1 MSLVFLGHI
10 FICLNGVYYSMQTK
24 MQIAI
29 DGPASAG
36 KSTVAKLVAKKL
48 NYIYCDTGAMYRA
61 TTWKALQTG
70 VALDDDQA
78 LGKMLETMEL
88 SFKPNDPEQLVFVDG
103 TDVTTAIRLPEITN
117 NVSLV
122 SAQPSVRKNLTERQQ
137 QIASEGGIVMD
148 GRDIGTTVLPKAQVK
163 IFLVASVHERALRRF
178 KENQAKGIDTPL
190 AKLEAEIEARD
201 YKDSHRKVSPLTK
214 ADDAILLDTTSLDS
228 AQVTDEIMKIV
239 KNTEK

>member
-1 MSLVFLGHI
+1 
-10 FICLNGVYYSMQTK
+10 MQTK

-61 TTWKALQTG
+61 TTWKALQMG
-70 VALDDDQA
+70 VSLDDDQA

-88 SFKPNDPEQLVFVDG
+88 SFKPNEPEQLVFVDG

-148 GRDIGTTVLPKAQVK
+148 GRDIGTTVLPNAQVK

-190 AKLEAEIEARD
+190 TKLEAEIEARD
-201 YKDSHRKVSPLTK
+201 YKDSHREVSPLIK
-214 ADDAILLDTTSLDS
+214 ADDAILLDTTSLDI